1 MKRRVL
7 LVLLFTSPIW
17 AWDWEFNTDDNTEG
31 WKGIRAD
38 VSVQD
43 GILTATVVGDASG
56 TYPWIEHQFG
66 PYDANEIGGFYMKV
80 KWSVPDASQF
90 ESTRFYWF
98 PASGGHNSVA
108 YAAPDDPNQFSVV
121 YIDLLTREAMDN
133 NNYWEGMI
141 NNFRI
146 YLADGP
152 AVARD
157 YSVDFDWI
165 RLEGQYIDN
174 ESFEYWDNEND
185 NILGW
190 NVPADAD
197 NFGFKEQATV
207 RTREHALKIIGTGA
221 YQRITQDIK
230 GGLDLEKGTRINL
243 TGALN
248 IPTASW
254 AEGSVIWFRI
264 RELTHDGQ
272 ENLGPPIAVTTWD
285 DWFEFNSELTLI
297 HEPAD
302 RAAVDIQL
310 FSSTPVG
317 TAFYADDI
325 FVYVNFVDVPNVVG
339 MTQTDAET
347 AITAASLTVG
357 TVATVNSN
365 TVASGDVI
373 SQDPAAGTNIT
384 SGSAVD
390 IVVSLGPVMLECEV
404 EGYPCSLS
412 EVPIEI
418 LKRSDALGD
427 EVLAMFENGASTAEI
442 KAWLNE
448 QADMADVQSDDLAV
462 RFRLNGGRGTWILRE
477 EAFATQSAPGAASSA
492 PRPVL
497 QSAVRLYS
505 VVGEDIKPK
514 NALVLSPMQWD
525 LEGNKDGETVTAILA
540 STRGYEN
547 VPHLT
552 NETILETNVNIDSFK
567 DWAGYQVI
575 HVDSHGALICEG
587 GAPCRAVI
595 LVMTYEAILEQLES
609 DIITAEELATIIKE
623 KGVVSVKV
631 RRKDGK
637 RSRELGLEADF
648 FRKQYPGG
656 LDNTLIFFNSCES
669 YSSNDTDLAN
679 ALRGSTSVFLGWD
692 NAVGIRGSSAA
703 SKKLYQELSEWG
715 YTVETAYNNL
725 GNLKT
730 DSRGARLILGK
741 RKAGGDLRI
750 RDVVYLLNPETMLP
764 IPPYDSV
771 AIVGEQGDGEPDAVP
786 YLVQVDGVKKVNS
799 DMLVYVQVD
808 MSVEL
813 VQADPKPLSSGTV
826 NDHDQWLVSG
836 VVDLPVDVEEDE
848 LVTIKAW
855 VYLPSGGE
863 SNHEVTVTL
872 TGEEEESLLGEWV
885 IDNDSLDVK
894 ATAFEL
900 NYVQGEIRATFRKD
914 GKVDVVYDD
923 WEYQVFDWDYG
934 LEIGDITYDN
944 YEEFT
949 NTINAHGTTTYEIDG
964 DRIVFGHSFE
974 SYYMEGTQTVHHIK
988 DWIPDLTDVDRVFET
1003 SPTYRNVFTGSP
1015 NYELGSSLRL
1025 NGGKEFILHRVGSAD
1040 E

>member
-1 MKRRVL
+1 MKRRLL
-7 LVLLFTSPIW
+7 LVLLVTSPIW
-17 AWDWEFNTDDNTEG
+17 AWEFNTDDDTEG
-31 WKGIRAD
+31 WKGIRAG

-43 GILTATVVGDASG
+43 GVLTATVVGDASG

-66 PYDANEIGGFYMKV
+66 PYDANEIGGYYMKV

-98 PASGGHNSVA
+98 PVSGGHNSVA
-108 YAAPDDPNQFSVV
+108 YAAPDDPNKFSVV

-133 NNYWEGMI
+133 DNYWEGMI

-152 AVARD
+152 AVAQD

-165 RLEGQYIDN
+165 RSESQYIEN

-185 NILGW
+185 KIRDW

-197 NFGFKEQATV
+197 NFDFKEQATV
-207 RTREHALKIIGTGA
+207 RTREHALKIIGKGD

-230 GGLDLEKGTRINL
+230 GGLALEKDSSINL

-248 IPTASW
+248 IPTSSW
-254 AEGSVIWFRI
+254 ADGSVIWFRI
-264 RELTHDGQ
+264 RELTQDGQ
-272 ENLGPPIAVTTWD
+272 ENLSPPIAVTTWD

-310 FSSTPVG
+310 FSSTPAG

-325 FVYVNFVDVPNVVG
+325 FVYINFVDVPNVVG
-339 MTQTDAET
+339 MTQTDAEA

-365 TVASGDVI
+365 TISSGDVI
-373 SQDPAAGTNIT
+373 SQDPVAGTNIT

-390 IVVSLGPVMLECEV
+390 MVVSLGPVMLECEV

-418 LKRSDALGD
+418 IKRSDALGD

-448 QADMADVQSDDLAV
+448 QADMAEVQADDLAV

-477 EAFATQSAPGAASSA
+477 EAFATQSAPSAASSA
-492 PRPVL
+492 HRPVL

-514 NALVLSPMQWD
+514 KALVLSPMQWD
-525 LEGNKDGETVTAILA
+525 LEGNKDGETVSAILA
-540 STRGYEN
+540 STRGYGS
-547 VPHLT
+547 VT
-552 NETILETNVNIDSFK
+552 YRSNETLLETNVNIDSFK
-567 DWAGYQVI
+567 GWNGYQVI
-575 HVDSHGALICEG
+575 HIYSHGTLLCEEG
-587 GAPCRAVI
+587 PCRAVI
-595 LVMTYEAILEQLES
+595 TVMTYEALFEQLES

-623 KGVVSVKV
+623 KGVVSVRV
-631 RRKDGK
+631 LRKDGK
-637 RSRELGLEADF
+637 RSRDLGLEADF
-648 FRKQYPGG
+648 FRNQYPGG
-656 LDNTLIFFNSCES
+656 LDNTLIFFNACEN
-669 YSSNDTDLAN
+669 YSSQDTDIAN

-692 NAVGIRGSSAA
+692 NAVTVAGANATSE
-703 SKKLYQELSEWG
+703 KLYQELSEWG

-730 DSRGARLILGK
+730 DSYGTKLILGK

-813 VQADPKPLSSGTV
+813 VQADPQPLSSGAV

-836 VVDLPVDVEEDE
+836 VVDLPVDLEEDE

-863 SNHEVTVTL
+863 SSHEVTVTL

-885 IDNDSLDVK
+885 VDNDSLDVK
-894 ATAFEL
+894 QTAFEL
-900 NYVQGEIRATFRKD
+900 KYVQGEIRATFRKD

-949 NTINAHGTTTYEIDG
+949 HTINAHGTTTYEVDG
-964 DRIVFGHSFE
+964 DTINFGHHSE
-974 SYYMEGTQTVHHIK
+974 SDFLEGTQMVHHIK
-988 DWIPDLTDVDRVFET
+988 DWIPDLLPGVDRMIEESVT
-1003 SPTYRNVFTGSP
+1003 GRNVFVWSP
-1015 NYELGSSLRL
+1015 NYELGSTLRL
-1025 NGGKEFILHRVGSAD
+1025 IFWNREFILHRRGSAD